1 MSFVFVFVRPILQGR
16 TVGLDLVKDPA
27 FDSQIKEAHNIK
39 PYASVAIT
47 TIVQLSLS
55 TYLK

>member
-1 MSFVFVFVRPILQGR
+1 M
-16 TVGLDLVKDPA
+16 GLDLGKDPA
-27 FDSQIKEAHNIK
+27 FDSQIKEAHSTK
-39 PYASVAIT
+39 PYASVEIT